1 MEISETDEVPDE
13 ETEEISDEVEEV
25 ETQTQV
31 ASVDNLSLDNTN
43 DLNSGTVD
51 GFNLT
56 SSLTGNSSLLVNSGS
71 AGSGLLGSVSSLGS
85 VSILSAAASMGIDS
99 LGSLEL
105 FSVLGEEN
113 TILFDEVLLEENQI
127 DEGEVIFT
135 QPIADFD
142 GDGISDNAD
151 TDDDNEGVIEIND

>member
-56 SSLTGNSSLLVNSGS
+56 SPLTGTSSLLVNSGS
-71 AGSGLLGSVSSLGS
+71 AGSGLLGGVSSLGS

-105 FSVLGEEN
+105 SSVLGEEN
-113 TILFDEVLLEENQI
+113 TILFR
-127 DEGEVIFT
+127 
-135 QPIADFD
+135 
-142 GDGISDNAD
+142 
-151 TDDDNEGVIEIND
+151 